1 MIGEEREKMLD
12 KNRVREKMAS
22 LLNQPVSK
30 LEDGAVLTALVVE
43 SFALIEMVIELQ
55 EEFGVRLV
63 QEDLRD
69 VKTVGDLTNLISN
82 RPG

>member
-1 MIGEEREKMLD
+1 MLD
-12 KNRVREKMAS
+12 KTRVKEKMAS
-22 LLNQPVSK
+22 LLKQPVTK
-30 LEDGAVLTALVVE
+30 LDDGAVLTSLVVE

-69 VKTVGDLTNLISN
+69 VKTVGDLKTLFES
-82 RPG
+82 RSSSHAHPPA

>member
-1 MIGEEREKMLD
+1 MPD
-12 KNRVREKMAS
+12 KNQVKEKMAT

-30 LEDGAVLTALVVE
+30 LEDGAVLTTLVVE

-69 VKTVGDLTNLISN
+69 VKTVGDLTELIAS
-82 RPG
+82 RSR